1 MPEAPQPSLNRPIP
15 GQSLT
20 SELGGRPWQSP
31 PQYATV
37 DDAMDWYLERFDSQE
52 VVDELMSVIES
63 GIPLSTL
70 ANSMQLGAVLNG
82 VHSIDVGVL
91 VIPIIMEMMKY
102 LAEQTDTEY
111 KMGDEPEETDRPS
124 DSVIASALN
133 ELKNQQEGSDNK
145 EPMMEEEE
153 KEEETMPEPSGLM
166 ARRA

>member
-1 MPEAPQPSLNRPIP
+1 MPEAMQPSLNRPIP

-52 VVDELMSVIES
+52 VVEELMSVIES

-91 VIPIIMEMMKY
+91 VMPIIIEMMKY
-102 LAEQTDTEY
+102 LAEQTDTKY

-124 DSVIASALN
+124 DAVIASALN
-133 ELKNQQEGSDNK
+133 ELKNQQEGSDSE
-145 EPMMEEEE
+145 EPEME
-153 KEEETMPEPSGLM
+153 EEETMPEPSGLM

>member
-1 MPEAPQPSLNRPIP
+1 MQPSLNRPIP

>member
-1 MPEAPQPSLNRPIP
+1 MQPSLNRPIP

-52 VVDELMSVIES
+52 VVEELMSVIES

-91 VIPIIMEMMKY
+91 VMPIIIEMMKY
-102 LAEQTDTEY
+102 LAEQTDTKY

-124 DSVIASALN
+124 DAVIASALN
-133 ELKNQQEGSDNK
+133 ELKNQQEGSDSE

-153 KEEETMPEPSGLM
+153 EEPMPEPSGLM
-166 ARRA
+166 ARRD